1 MPTLYIHVFHMMVF
15 VTIMEPVFGVTQE
28 LNHFACFS
36 GIAQLKKTAVE
47 VITILRQIR
56 DYITERTGRE

>member
-1 MPTLYIHVFHMMVF
+1 MMVF